1 MRPFSA
7 HWLRCGPRERSN
19 TLCDTLEK
27 VKKAAKVNTLADLL
41 DEENVETLAYTLTDL
56 EREALINTI
65 AERLVKVKVKEL
77 AKELTSCVPRR

>member
-1 MRPFSA
+1 MR
-7 HWLRCGPRERSN
+7 HTGKGKEGG
-19 TLCDTLEK
+19 
-27 VKKAAKVNTLADLL
+27 KVNTLADLL
-41 DEENVETLAYTLTDL
+41 DEENVETLAYTLADL